1 MIAIIQN
8 KITVK
13 PILLFILALSCFV
26 VQAENKPREAEEA
39 IAKRDVWHAAKLRGV
54 SFRAIGQEPSW
65 LLEITDGEKIL
76 LVTAY
81 GQKKTAYPYV
91 EPKVNQQQRRTVF
104 SVIEQNLEVTIEE
117 KDCSDIMSGEKF
129 AVSVFITLNDKQFK
143 GCGRALH

>member
-1 MIAIIQN
+1 MKSIF
-8 KITVK
+8 
-13 PILLFILALSCFV
+13 LFILALTCFV
-26 VQAENKPREAEEA
+26 AQAENNPRETEEE

-54 SFRAIGQEPSW
+54 SFRAIGQEPHW

-76 LVTAY
+76 LVTGY
-81 GQKKTAYPYV
+81 GQKRTIYPYV

-104 SVIEQNLEVTIEE
+104 SVKDQNLEVVIEG

>member
-1 MIAIIQN
+1 MKSIF
-8 KITVK
+8 
-13 PILLFILALSCFV
+13 LFILALTCFV
-26 VQAENKPREAEEA
+26 VQAENKPRETEEE

-54 SFRAIGQEPSW
+54 SFRAIGQEPHW

-76 LVTAY
+76 LVTGY
-81 GQKKTAYPYV
+81 GQKRTIYPYV
-91 EPKVNQQQRRTVF
+91 EPEVNQQQRRTVF
-104 SVIEQNLEVTIEE
+104 SVKDQNLEVVIEG